1 MPSFQIIKIS
11 PRSFRY
17 VYASRAII
25 TSHLYGQGKLD
36 MLSGKEGQKGQG
48 DARPMDGA
56 VERVRLRLK
65 YFTLIL

>member
-1 MPSFQIIKIS
+1 MHHEQS
-11 PRSFRY
+11 
-17 VYASRAII
+17 
-25 TSHLYGQGKLD
+25 SHLYGQGKLD